1 MNAGKLNRRIQI
13 QQQTTAQ
20 DGAGQPQ
27 QVWTVFYACWAEIDV
42 VKGQLEYQTAEFVS
56 KATHKI
62 TIRWT
67 RSVIIV
73 PNMRV
78 VFTEPATGVVHVYNV
93 EALLNDRQSN
103 VELVILA
110 YELNANE

>member
-20 DGAGQPQ
+20 DDFGQPQ
-27 QVWTVFYACWAEIDV
+27 QIWTMVYSCWAGISV

-67 RSVIIV
+67 RSVVIL

-78 VFTEPATGVVHVYNV
+78 VFTEPAVGVVHTYNV
-93 EALLNDRQSN
+93 EGLLNDGQSN